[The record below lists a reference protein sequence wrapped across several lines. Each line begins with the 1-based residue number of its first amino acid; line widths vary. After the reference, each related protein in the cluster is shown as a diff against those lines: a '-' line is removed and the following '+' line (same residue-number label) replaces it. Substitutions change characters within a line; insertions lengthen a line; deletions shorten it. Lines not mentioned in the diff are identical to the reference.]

1 MLNICHTIGNLF
13 SLGQIIS
20 IGKGLRAYRKLA
32 GKLGMKLAI
41 TSHFPLFQVIFLPI
55 LQRSRV
61 QERLGSGGD
70 I

>member
-1 MLNICHTIGNLF
+1 MIVNLY

-20 IGKGLRAYRKLA
+20 IGKGLQANWNLSE
-32 GKLGMKLAI
+32 KLGMKLAI

-55 LQRSRV
+55 LQGSRV